1 MDFRL
6 ILDGKATAHDLEE
19 LNARKN
25 MSFEIN
31 DGEVVGI
38 IYGSGETVR
47 K

>member
-6 ILDGKATAHDLEE
+6 ILGGNATAEDLQE
-19 LNARKN
+19 LHARKN